1 MIKVNV
7 MDPAFNRAY
16 WRANRALPV
25 ELLETPRQF
34 GQRWRET
41 YCCRVDPDS
50 GPGPGDKNYI
60 FDNDA
65 DYTWFMLQWG

>member
-16 WRANRALPV
+16 WRANRDLAV

-41 YCCRVDPDS
+41 YRCRRITPWLPS
-50 GPGPGDKNYI
+50 LPRRSYGR
-60 FDNDA
+60 
-65 DYTWFMLQWG
+65 TL